1 MPVTTMVKGRSSTH
15 RSSQGWKIR
24 QRRLSARAGHPTL
37 SCVVVLML
45 TNSLSLCFFHRSR
58 SRQAKQ
64 GLGRGQDRAQEAASK
79 DRGRRHCRSRHP
91 HRLPCLRP
99 RRQEAERRRNQ
110 APVRNQRPHPRLG
123 SRRRLRS
130 CVGRLLPV
138 HQGAWC
144 WRGGR
149 RRWWTLSV
157 NRAVLCARE
166 GSIRS
171 PGPFETRRRK
181 GGGEVQSRAIK
192 TKQKRHST

>member
-1 MPVTTMVKGRSSTH
+1 MGEGAKRTAETPQASTSKDERQGR
-15 RSSQGWKIR
+15 R
-24 QRRLSARAGHPTL
+24 
-37 SCVVVLML
+37 C
-45 TNSLSLCFFHRSR
+45 
-58 SRQAKQ
+58 RQAKQ

-79 DRGRRHCRSRHP
+79 DRGRPHC
-91 HRLPCLRP
+91 
-99 RRQEAERRRNQ
+99 
-110 APVRNQRPHPRLG
+110 RLG

-144 WRGGR
+144 RRGGR

-192 TKQKRHST
+192 TKQKTLYLKTKKAFVS